1 MAEEAKKEETVAK
14 KPKGPIYYVENTVRR
29 VGTRLHRA
37 KSPTRH
43 RFKLFIAGQRLLRNR
58 KMPLNEEQF
67 EANQE
72 KIREGLAI
80 NKRGSK
86 SGRLIRTKPNGA
98 VKIDDD
104 PQPTQAP
111 PKASK
116 EPEETPQ
123 PPAEEPVEVEVP
135 PEELAAAEPDD
146 LTELPGI
153 GGGRAKKLAEAG
165 VTTFAGVVE
174 LGAQGLMDL
183 LGLNEEAAAE
193 IIAAAQE

>member
-1 MAEEAKKEETVAK
+1 MA
-14 KPKGPIYYVENTVRR
+14 
-29 VGTRLHRA
+29 
-37 KSPTRH
+37 
-43 RFKLFIAGQRLLRNR
+43 
-58 KMPLNEEQF
+58 
-67 EANQE
+67 
-72 KIREGLAI
+72 
-80 NKRGSK
+80 